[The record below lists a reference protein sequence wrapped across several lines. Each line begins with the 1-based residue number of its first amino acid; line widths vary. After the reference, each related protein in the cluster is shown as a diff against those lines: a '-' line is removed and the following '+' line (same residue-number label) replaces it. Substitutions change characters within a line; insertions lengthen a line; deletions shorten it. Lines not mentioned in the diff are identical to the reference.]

1 MSLIE
6 SIKNLTR
13 FEKLLWAGSVLLVLA
28 SFFIGTQQDWLTLIS
43 SLIGVTALI
52 FVSKGDVLGQII
64 TVIFAVFYGIISFK
78 LKYYGEMITYLGMTA
93 PIAVISVISWVKN
106 PYSKHQVRVSKMNK
120 TKWAILL
127 ILSSGVTVA
136 FYFILKALGN
146 ASLIVSTI
154 SIFTSFLAASLTT
167 LRSEYYAIAY
177 SANDIVLIILWSVA
191 TADNIQYLPMVICF
205 AVFLANDI
213 YGYVNWRKI
222 RKQQAKSLFDTD
234 NTQC

>member
-1 MSLIE
+1 MNIME
-6 SIKNLTR
+6 SIKNLSK
-13 FEKLLWAGSVLLVLA
+13 FEWLLWAGSVILVTA
-28 SFFIGTQQDWLTLIS
+28 SFFVGTEQDILSLVA

-64 TVIFAVFYGIISFK
+64 TVVFAVFYGIISFK
-78 LKYYGEMITYLGMTA
+78 QKYYGEMITYLGMTA
-93 PIAVISVISWVKN
+93 PIAIISVISWIKN
-106 PYSKHQVRVSKMNK
+106 PYSKHQVRVSKMTK
-120 TKWAILL
+120 TKWIILL
-127 ILSSGVTVA
+127 IITSIVTVA

-146 ASLIVSTI
+146 ASLVVSTL

-177 SANDIVLIILWSVA
+177 SANDIVLIILWTIA
-191 TADNIQYLPMVICF
+191 TIDNIEYLPMVMCF

-222 RKQQAKSLFDTD
+222 RKQQSK
-234 NTQC
+234 NQV

>member
-1 MSLIE
+1 MNIVE
-6 SIKNLTR
+6 SIKNLTK
-13 FEKLLWAGSVLLVLA
+13 FERLLWAGSVILVIV
-28 SFFIGTQQDWLTLIS
+28 SFLIGAQQDWLTLVS

-52 FVSKGDVLGQII
+52 FVSKGDVLGQVI

-93 PIAVISVISWVKN
+93 PIALISVISWIKN
-106 PYSKHQVRVSKMNK
+106 PYSKHQVRVSKMTK
-120 TKWAILL
+120 TKWIILL
-127 ILSSGVTVA
+127 ILTSVITVA

-146 ASLIVSTI
+146 ASLVVSTI

-177 SANDIVLIILWSVA
+177 SANDIVLIILWTVA
-191 TADNIQYLPMVICF
+191 TVDNIQYLPMVMCF

-213 YGYVNWRKI
+213 YGYINWRKI
-222 RKQQAKSLFDTD
+222 RKQQAQ
-234 NTQC
+234 NTV

>member
-1 MSLIE
+1 MNIIE
-6 SIKNLTR
+6 SIKNLSK
-13 FEKLLWAGSVLLVLA
+13 FEWLLWAGSVILVTA
-28 SFFIGTQQDWLTLIS
+28 SFFVGTEQDILSLVA

-64 TVIFAVFYGIISFK
+64 TVVFAVFYGIISFK
-78 LKYYGEMITYLGMTA
+78 QKYYGEMITYLGMTA
-93 PIAVISVISWVKN
+93 PIAIISVISWIKN
-106 PYSKHQVRVSKMNK
+106 PYSKHQVRVSKMTK
-120 TKWAILL
+120 TKWLILL
-127 ILSSGVTVA
+127 IITSIVTVA

-146 ASLIVSTI
+146 ASLVVSTL

-177 SANDIVLIILWSVA
+177 SANDIVLIILWTIA
-191 TADNIQYLPMVICF
+191 TIDNIEYLPMVMCF

-222 RKQQAKSLFDTD
+222 RKQQSK
-234 NTQC
+234 NQV

>member
-1 MSLIE
+1 MNIME
-6 SIKNLTR
+6 SIKNLSK
-13 FEKLLWAGSVLLVLA
+13 FEWLLWAGSVILVTA
-28 SFFIGTQQDWLTLIS
+28 SFFVGTEQDILSLVA

-64 TVIFAVFYGIISFK
+64 TVVFAVFYGIISFK
-78 LKYYGEMITYLGMTA
+78 QKYYGEMITYLGMTA
-93 PIAVISVISWVKN
+93 PIAIISVISWIKN
-106 PYSKHQVRVSKMNK
+106 PYSKHQVRVSKMTK
-120 TKWAILL
+120 TKWIILL
-127 ILSSGVTVA
+127 IITSIVTVA

-146 ASLIVSTI
+146 ASLVVSTL

-177 SANDIVLIILWSVA
+177 SANDIVLIILWTIA
-191 TADNIQYLPMVICF
+191 TVDNIEYLPMVMCF

-222 RKQQAKSLFDTD
+222 RKQQSK
-234 NTQC
+234 NQV